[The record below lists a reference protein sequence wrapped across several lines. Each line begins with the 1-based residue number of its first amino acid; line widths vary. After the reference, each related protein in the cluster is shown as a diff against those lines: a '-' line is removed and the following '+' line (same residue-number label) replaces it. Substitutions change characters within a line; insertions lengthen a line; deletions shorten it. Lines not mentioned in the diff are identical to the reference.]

1 METGAQENLP
11 QRVGRY
17 DVLGRLDTGG
27 MAEILLGQIRGP
39 SGFEHP
45 VVIKRILPHL
55 ARDASFVRMFVDEA
69 RIAAGVRH
77 PNVAHVHELGQEG
90 EDLFLVMEYLE
101 GEPLGSLLRRASAR
115 GLTIDSALSAYIIA
129 EACAG
134 LHAAHELV
142 GPNGEP
148 KNIVH
153 RDISPQNVFVTY
165 SGTVKVLDFGIAKA
179 ADRMTQT
186 DVGQVKGKLAYMSPE
201 QCRGEPIDRRSDIF
215 AMGILLY
222 ELLTRRRL
230 FQRASHA
237 ATLHAV
243 LEHHIMPPSELSTG
257 VSPEVESVCL
267 KALDRSRR
275 KRYESAA
282 AMRRD
287 LLRAAQ
293 PILSDGTPEEKIA
306 ELMRR
311 LFAERISEKGALLER
326 AEKGERLTHFPPTVA
341 DREIEIPEIDDG
353 ARAGTGTPIA
363 PRRRG
368 LLAIAIAVS
377 AAAAIG
383 VAVGVVAI
391 ATDDPAQAS
400 VEIQRPIL
408 PVVQQAAPETVT
420 IAIESVP
427 PGASVRLASDEA
439 QRGVTPFALT
449 LPRGRAPVVV
459 VLSRDGYEPLEETIV
474 PDVEQRVRLPLVR
487 EQPEQTHRA
496 RVRRPTMD
504 SAMEPAPEPVMAVSM
519 RFRQF
524 N

>member
-1 METGAQENLP
+1 MEPGAQENLP

-17 DVLGRLDTGG
+17 EVLGRLDTGG
-27 MAEILLGQIRGP
+27 MAEILLGQLRGP

-45 VVIKRILPHL
+45 VVIKKILPHL
-55 ARDASFVRMFVDEA
+55 ARDASFVQMFVDEA

-90 EDLFLVMEYLE
+90 EELFLVMEYLE
-101 GEPLGSLLRRASAR
+101 GEPIGSLLRRASAR
-115 GLTIDSALSAYIIA
+115 GLSIDSALCAYMIA

-142 GPNGEP
+142 GANGEP

-201 QCRGEPIDRRSDIF
+201 QCRGEPVDRRSDVF
-215 AMGILLY
+215 ALGIVLY

-230 FQRASHA
+230 FQRGSQA
-237 ATLHAV
+237 ATLRAV
-243 LEHHIMPPSELSTG
+243 LEHHIMPPSELATG
-257 VSPEVESVCL
+257 ISPEVEAACL
-267 KALDRSRR
+267 RALERSRR

-293 PILSDGTPEEKIA
+293 PILTDGTPEERIA

-311 LFAERISEKGALLER
+311 LFAERISEKGALIER

-341 DREIEIPEIDDG
+341 DREVELPAIDEG
-353 ARAGTGTPIA
+353 ARLTTSTTGTAPA
-363 PRRRG
+363 PRRWTM
-368 LLAIAIAVS
+368 LAIAIA
-377 AAAAIG
+377 AAIA
-383 VAVGVVAI
+383 VAIGIALGIVAI
-391 ATDDPAQAS
+391 AGDDPVRAS
-400 VEIQRPIL
+400 V
-408 PVVQQAAPETVT
+408 AASTIAPPAAEPPATVT

-427 PGASVRLASDEA
+427 AGAVVRIGDETTD
-439 QRGVTPFALT
+439 RGVTPLALR
-449 LPRGRAPVVV
+449 LPRGDGPVVV
-459 VLSRDGYEPLEETIV
+459 HLSREGYSPLDETVV
-474 PDVEQRVRLPLVR
+474 PDVEQRLRLPLVR
-487 EQPEQTHRA
+487 EAPAPSTPRVRA
-496 RVRRPTMD
+496 RRTKT
-504 SAMEPAPEPVMAVSM
+504 SAPPIDDVSM